1 MDDPR
6 VKSVRAIKENFRARE
21 NASSSAPHREWSLTK
36 EAFDKLLARMDADV
50 ELAGEKY
57 LLTRRNLFRFFE
69 GRGCRFAE
77 EHADET
83 INRVARRLAE
93 GQEIHNLNGYLY
105 GVARLVLLEVLGNR
119 EKEQKAVKEMS
130 LQIVRPDPDETD
142 ETDQRL
148 DCLTRCLNKLPD
160 RGRELIVEYYQCE
173 KGSKIENRQRL
184 AAGLGIPLNALR
196 SRAVRLREKLEA
208 CMSGCMRK
216 KGASAAV

>member
-1 MDDPR
+1 M
-6 VKSVRAIKENFRARE
+6 KSVRAIKENFGARE

-57 LLTRRNLFRFFE
+57 LLARRNLVRFFE
-69 GRGCRFAE
+69 GRCCRFAE

-119 EKEQKAVKEMS
+119 EKEQQALKEMS
-130 LQIVRPDPDETD
+130 LRIVRPDPDETD
-142 ETDQRL
+142 ETDQRF

-216 KGASAAV
+216 KGASAAAAV